1 MNIIIF
7 STNEFDIYQDK
18 NKTTLFTIVTKK
30 YNHHYNDHSLFR
42 SIVNSKIVNNSTI
55 YYDEEAE
62 GKSQLKIK
70 ALSIQTF
77 EQFKEKQRK
86 INGSNKLSHNIIQHI
101 IYSLSKQIFHLLH
114 NESKCF
120 YEFDPSNILVID
132 DCKFIYLSYEHLK
145 DVKDNK
151 IHIYNPISKN
161 TGFLSPELLLEKSIP
176 ILINYKT
183 IFYSLGLLIL
193 DNITNEMQ
201 QLETEVNNIKLYYF
215 LKRCLNQNPNK
226 RFLLY
231 V

>member
-30 YNHHYNDHSLFR
+30 YNNHYNHHSLFR

-55 YYDEEAE
+55 YYDDEAE
-62 GKSQLKIK
+62 GKTQLKIK
-70 ALSIQTF
+70 ALSVQTF

-86 INGSNKLSHNIIQHI
+86 INGSNKLSHNIIQDI

-183 IFYSLGLLIL
+183 IFYRFGILIL
-193 DNITNEMQ
+193 ENLTNETTIEIEQ
-201 QLETEVNNIKLYYF
+201 NNTKLYYF
-215 LKRCLNQNPNK
+215 LKRCLNQNPDK
-226 RFLLY
+226 RYLLY

>member
-1 MNIIIF
+1 
-7 STNEFDIYQDK
+7 
-18 NKTTLFTIVTKK
+18 V
-30 YNHHYNDHSLFR
+30 
-42 SIVNSKIVNNSTI
+42 
-55 YYDEEAE
+55 
-62 GKSQLKIK
+62 
-70 ALSIQTF
+70 QTF

-86 INGSNKLSHNIIQHI
+86 INGSNKLSHNIIQDI

-193 DNITNEMQ
+193 DNMTSNVEKTINKEI
-201 QLETEVNNIKLYYF
+201 NISDELFCIKDTKLYYF
-215 LKRCLNQNPNK
+215 LDRCLQTKPSK
-226 RFLLY
+226 RFLIY

>member
-18 NKTTLFTIVTKK
+18 NKKTLFTITSK
-30 YNHHYNDHSLFR
+30 NQNQPSLFR
-42 SIVNSKIVNNSTI
+42 SIVNSKIINSSTI
-55 YYDEEAE
+55 YYSNNENT
-62 GKSQLKIK
+62 LLIIN
-70 ALSIQTF
+70 ALSIQKF
-77 EQFKEKQRK
+77 EQFKEKQKK
-86 INGSNKLSHNIIQHI
+86 INGSNKLSHNIIQTI

-120 YEFDPSNILVID
+120 YKLDPSNILVID
-132 DCKFIYLSYEHLK
+132 DCKFIYLSHEHLK
-145 DVKDNK
+145 DVKDNQ

-161 TGFLSPELLLEKSIP
+161 IGFLSPELLNEKSLP
-176 ILINYKT
+176 IFINYKT

-193 DNITNEMQ
+193 DNLTNTTNEIQ
-201 QLETEVNNIKLYYF
+201 IETENNNNTKLYYF
-215 LKRCLNQNPNK
+215 LKRCLHEKHDK

>member
-18 NKTTLFTIVTKK
+18 NKNTLFTIVSK
-30 YNHHYNDHSLFR
+30 NHNNNPSLFR
-42 SIVNSKIVNNSTI
+42 SIVNSKIVNSSTI
-55 YYDEEAE
+55 YYDEKAE
-62 GKSQLKIK
+62 GNSQLKIK
-70 ALSIQTF
+70 ALSIETF

-86 INGSNKLSHNIIQHI
+86 INGNPKLSHNIIQNI
-101 IYSLSKQIFHLLH
+101 IYSLSKQLFHLLN

-120 YEFDPSNILVID
+120 YKLDPSNILVID
-132 DCKFIYLSYEHLK
+132 DCKFIYLSHEHLK

-151 IHIYNPISKN
+151 IHIYNPISKK
-161 TGFLSPELLLEKSIP
+161 TGYLSPELLIEKSIP
-176 ILINYKT
+176 IFINYKT

-201 QLETEVNNIKLYYF
+201 QVERAVNNIKLYYF
-215 LKRCLNQNPNK
+215 LKRCLNRNPHK
-226 RFLLY
+226 RYLLY